1 MTSFNLV
8 RRSGFKLRRLTAFLI
23 TLSLIQAC
31 ASSTID
37 PQNLKKQIDALYP
50 NQSEEIRAFFAQ
62 EAFIADVQFIH
73 KMKRGEK
80 HRIIYSHQTGCGGSE
95 LDTRS
100 LVINPR
106 KEQCLRLSH
115 LAHEIAHI
123 AVLRLDC
130 YGHGDK
136 FYQYNLD
143 IARRFEQQFPDVA
156 DRGGWN
162 VPVQN
167 VENRSKYYR
176 SDAESCL

>member
-1 MTSFNLV
+1 M
-8 RRSGFKLRRLTAFLI
+8 
-23 TLSLIQAC
+23 
-31 ASSTID
+31 
-37 PQNLKKQIDALYP
+37 
-50 NQSEEIRAFFAQ
+50 
-62 EAFIADVQFIH
+62 ADVQHIR
-73 KMKRGEK
+73 KMKLGEK
-80 HRIIYSHQTGCGGSE
+80 RKKMHSHQTGCGGAE

-106 KEQCLRLSH
+106 KEQCLRLAH

-123 AVLRLDC
+123 AMLRLNC

-162 VPVQN
+162 VPAQN
-167 VENRSKYYR
+167 VENRWRYYR